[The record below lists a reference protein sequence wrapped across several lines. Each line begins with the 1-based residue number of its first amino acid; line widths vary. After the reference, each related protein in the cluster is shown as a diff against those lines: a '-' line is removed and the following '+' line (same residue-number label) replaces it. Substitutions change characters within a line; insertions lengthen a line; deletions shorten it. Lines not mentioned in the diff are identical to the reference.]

1 MANNYWDMTGT
12 LTCSKV
18 TPVLRA
24 LFDQFSLE
32 SDDRG
37 AVIGV
42 EAERSAADFPEW
54 QDSLDNLLAQL
65 GLPLPDDLLE
75 GSDRLTAQLDRLAEH
90 FGTAAS
96 PAYTALR
103 DSLVDDLLQESH
115 VSLDAMFNLAL
126 LLDDGHGLSAMAT
139 EGAWTCSKHRLF
151 EFGGSGTY
159 ASVLVRSASTS
170 TTARENG
177 ALLDAAL
184 KADNLDEAAR
194 LLGEQVSQALEQVQ
208 DLPVRAALR
217 GMVAAQLLHSK

>member
-37 AVIGV
+37 TVIGV
-42 EAERSAADFPEW
+42 EAESSTADFPEW
-54 QDSLDNLLAQL
+54 QDSLDDLLAQL
-65 GLPLPDDLLE
+65 GLPLPDELLE
-75 GSDRLTAQLDRLAEH
+75 GGDRLTQQLDRLAEH

-103 DSLVDDLLQESH
+103 DSLVDDLSQESY

-126 LLDDGHGLSAMAT
+126 LLDDGHGLSAMST

-170 TTARENG
+170 TAARENG
-177 ALLDAAL
+177 ALLNAAL
-184 KADNLDEAAR
+184 VANNLEEAAR
-194 LLGEQVSQALEQVQ
+194 LLGEQVDQVLEQVQ

-217 GMVAAQLLHSK
+217 GMLATQLLRSK